1 MSLPARSSA
10 AADRARIA
18 EIGARISELKSSIK
32 LLKDEQN
39 FYRKRL
45 ATYTYPVLTL
55 PYEVVSKI
63 FVQFLPVYPTPP
75 PIRGILSPNVL
86 GQICQKWRD
95 IALTDPLLWRAISLS
110 LRKDTG
116 IPQKLQV
123 LETWLKRSGSC
134 PLSINLDIGKYS
146 DSPETP
152 NLFLQAITS
161 HCARWEHLKLYS
173 TSHHPFPSTTGP
185 LPLLRTFYT
194 CSIKDKTE
202 NSSPLISALH
212 AAPLLRKVAVVWY
225 DNYRP
230 FFPWAQLTV
239 VTVGGI
245 SAPNCVELLTKAVNL
260 VYCQLNIP
268 WFLGTEA
275 PSLPAITLLNLETF
289 ILTGHPRGSPLA
301 WRFVDTMTLPALR
314 RFQVSQ
320 CILRKDPIAT
330 LVSLISRSG
339 CLIHELCITEPS
351 MADLPDLPSVGSVSF
366 YPLDVTE
373 AFIIELSLAKGADDE
388 DAQPALENPEDA
400 EPEDSSSDMDTDE
413 QGDDG
418 DD

>member
-1 MSLPARSSA
+1 MSPPASRSA
-10 AADRARIA
+10 AADRARIE
-18 EIGARISELKSSIK
+18 EIGAQISELKSSIK

-39 FYRKRL
+39 FYRERL

-86 GQICQKWRD
+86 AQICQQWRD
-95 IALTDPLLWRAISLS
+95 IALTEPLLWRSIYLS
-110 LRKDTG
+110 IRKDSG

-123 LETWLKRSGSC
+123 LETWLDRSGSC
-134 PLSINLDIGKYS
+134 PLSINLDIGKYG
-146 DSPETP
+146 DSEQTP
-152 NLFLQAITS
+152 SLFLRVITS

-173 TSHHPFPSTTGP
+173 TSHHPFPPTTGP
-185 LPLLRTFYT
+185 FPLLRTLYT
-194 CSIKDKTE
+194 CSIKDKAD

-212 AAPLLRKVAVVWY
+212 AAPVLRKVAVGWY

-239 VTVGGI
+239 ITVGGI
-245 SAPNCVELLTKAVNL
+245 SAPNCVELLTKAANL

-275 PSLPAITLLNLETF
+275 PSLPAITLLHLETL

-301 WRFVDTMTLPALR
+301 WRFVDTIILPALR

-320 CILRKDPIAT
+320 CILRKDPTAT

-339 CLIHELCITEPS
+339 CLINELSLTDSS
-351 MADLPDLPSVGSVSF
+351 MSHLPHLSSVGSVSF
-366 YPLDVTE
+366 DPLDITE
-373 AFIIELSLAKGADDE
+373 PFIIELTLAKGADE
-388 DAQPALENPEDA
+388 DRQAVLEHPVDAGPA
-400 EPEDSSSDMDTDE
+400 DSSSDRDTD
-413 QGDDG
+413 DDG